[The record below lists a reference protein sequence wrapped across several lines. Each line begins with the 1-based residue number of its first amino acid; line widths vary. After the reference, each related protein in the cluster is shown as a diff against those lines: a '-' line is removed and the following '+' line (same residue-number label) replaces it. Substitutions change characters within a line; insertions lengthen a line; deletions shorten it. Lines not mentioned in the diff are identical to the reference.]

1 MQLSQID
8 LTAVDAFG
16 NPIGSTTSFVDS
28 SGNPIDSSA
37 PAAAMVVPPADT
49 STIDAA
55 TTQAVAS
62 STDPLGN
69 LDITKLI
76 GSLAASY
83 VTVQRAV
90 QGGTLGP
97 YTSLTPAPGTV
108 RILPGGVRTVVNAD
122 GSTTVTDATGKSQTV
137 LPNGTVVAGG
147 APLIPGVS
155 NTMLMLGLGA
165 AGLAALFFLGKR

>member
-16 NPIGSTTSFVDS
+16 NPIGQTTSFVDS
-28 SGNPIDSSA
+28 SGVPIDSSA
-37 PAAAMVVPPADT
+37 ASAAMVVAPTDT
-49 STIDAA
+49 SSMDAA
-55 TTQAVAS
+55 TTQAVQT

-69 LDITKLI
+69 LDVTKLI
-76 GSLAASY
+76 NSLATSY

-90 QGGTLGP
+90 NAGTLSP
-97 YTSLTPAPGTV
+97 YTSLTPAAGTV

-137 LPNGTVVAGG
+137 LPNGTVVQGG
-147 APLIPGVS
+147 APLIPGIS
-155 NTMLMLGLGA
+155 NTTLLIGGAVAVVGL
-165 AGLAALFFLGKR
+165 LFLGKR